1 MTNPSSTTADSK
13 VAKNPLL
20 EIGFETDWNLDAEVR
35 ESLTTARIGLLLKEP
50 FFGNLA
56 TRLTLVNA
64 DRWLPTAAT
73 DGRRFYYNTK
83 FLKQLTPK
91 QIEFLFGHEVLH
103 VVYDHIGRRGDR
115 DGQLSNIAADY
126 CVNGD
131 LIQHKIGEPITVV
144 PIIHDTKYYGQSF
157 EEVYDDLYEN
167 AEKID
172 IDDLLDRVLDDHLDG
187 DDDSDSGDDG
197 DGSSERPVLSDQ
209 ERKEIKDEMKEAI
222 LSAAQ
227 TAGAGNIPAGVA
239 RMIKEL
245 TEPKMNWRDL
255 LDVQIKSTI
264 KSDFS
269 FMRPNRKA
277 WHTGVMLPGMV
288 PDETID
294 IVVAIDVSGSIS
306 DIMVRDF
313 LSEIKGIMDAYTT
326 FNIKVFCFDTEVY
339 NEANFTVDNLYD
351 LDNYEIVGGGGT
363 SFEAVFEYLK
373 ENAIEPKKLVMFTD
387 GYPWGSWGDERY
399 CDTCFIIHTHR
410 IEGAP
415 VPPFGAH
422 AYYETHIS

>member
-1 MTNPSSTTADSK
+1 MTSSSTTTADSK
-13 VAKNPLL
+13 LAKNPNL
-20 EIGFETDWNLDAEVR
+20 EIGFETDWDLDKEIR

-83 FLKQLTPK
+83 FLQQLSPK

-115 DGQLSNIAADY
+115 DPQLSNIAADY

-131 LIQHKIGEPITVV
+131 LITHKIGEVIDVV
-144 PIIHDTKYYGQSF
+144 PIIHDSKYYGQSY

-167 AEKID
+167 ADKID
-172 IDDLLDRVLDDHLDG
+172 IDDLLDKVLDDHLDG
-187 DDDSDSGDDG
+187 DDEGG
-197 DGSSERPVLSDQ
+197 GGEGNGSSERPVLSDQ

-269 FMRPNRKA
+269 WMRPNRKA

-294 IVVAIDVSGSIS
+294 LVVAIDVSGSIS
-306 DIMVRDF
+306 EDMVRDF

-326 FNIKVFCFDTEVY
+326 FNIKVFCFDTEIY
-339 NEANFTVDNLYD
+339 NEADFTADNLHD
-351 LDNYEIVGGGGT
+351 IHEYEIVGGGGT

-387 GYPWGSWGDERY
+387 GYPWGSWGDEKY

-422 AYYETHIS
+422 AYYETHMS

>member
-1 MTNPSSTTADSK
+1 MTNPSSTATDSK
-13 VAKNPLL
+13 LANNPLL

-103 VVYDHIGRRGDR
+103 VVYDHIGRRGER

-131 LIQHKIGEPITVV
+131 LIQHKIGEPIDVV

-167 AEKID
+167 AEKIN

-187 DDDSDSGDDG
+187 DDDGGDSDG
-197 DGSSERPVLSDQ
+197 DGSSERPTLTDQ

-306 DIMVRDF
+306 QDMVRDF

-339 NEANFTVDNLYD
+339 NEADFTADNLYD
-351 LDNYEIVGGGGT
+351 IHDYEIVGGGGT

-415 VPPFGAH
+415 APPFGAH
-422 AYYETHIS
+422 AYYETHMS